1 LTAHVCGAGMAFLG
15 FSLSLII
22 GLWVNNPFTTV
33 VSRSLV
39 VLFFSYIFGLML
51 AGIGQKVIVEN
62 FEAERDMLAAQ
73 SEQQSDRQPE
83 SEYDEQQDASVESL
97 VSSTAEATPAEGV
110 SAA

>member
-1 LTAHVCGAGMAFLG
+1 MAFLG

-62 FEAERDMLAAQ
+62 FEAEREILAD
-73 SEQQSDRQPE
+73 QQLEDE
-83 SEYDEQQDASVESL
+83 SAEQQDDSVESL
-97 VSSTAEATPAEGV
+97 VSPTAEAVPAGDV

>member
-1 LTAHVCGAGMAFLG
+1 MTAHVCGAGMAFLG

-62 FEAERDMLAAQ
+62 FEAERETLAAK
-73 SEQQSDRQPE
+73 SEQSDQQLG
-83 SEYDEQQDASVESL
+83 SEDDEQQDASAGASV
-97 VSSTAEATPAEGV
+97 VPTADAVPA
-110 SAA
+110 

>member
-1 LTAHVCGAGMAFLG
+1 MTAHVCGAGMAFLG

-39 VLFFSYIFGLML
+39 VLFFSYIFGFVL

-62 FEAERDMLAAQ
+62 FEAEREVLAAQ
-73 SEQQSDRQPE
+73 SEQQSDQQLE
-83 SEYDEQQDASVESL
+83 GEQNDSVESS
-97 VSSTAEATPAEGV
+97 VSPTAEATPAEGV

>member
-1 LTAHVCGAGMAFLG
+1 MTTHLCGAGMAFLG

-39 VLFFSYIFGLML
+39 VLFFSYILGLIL

-62 FEAERDMLAAQ
+62 FEVER
-73 SEQQSDRQPE
+73 
-83 SEYDEQQDASVESL
+83 ESL
-97 VSSTAEATPAEGV
+97 TAHAEQAALQMEEDGSTERQDNSAAPSTPPTAEAVLAGDV

>member
-1 LTAHVCGAGMAFLG
+1 MAFLG

-39 VLFFSYIFGLML
+39 VLFFSYILGLML

-62 FEAERDMLAAQ
+62 FEAEREVLAAQ
-73 SEQQSDRQPE
+73 SEQL
-83 SEYDEQQDASVESL
+83 EQQQEGEQDDSVESL
-97 VSSTAEATPAEGV
+97 VSPGAEATPAEGV

>member
-1 LTAHVCGAGMAFLG
+1 MAFLG

-62 FEAERDMLAAQ
+62 FEAERETLTAQ
-73 SEQQSDRQPE
+73 SEQSDQQLG
-83 SEYDEQQDASVESL
+83 SEYDEQQDASAESL
-97 VSSTAEATPAEGV
+97 VSPTAEAVPA
-110 SAA
+110 

>member
-1 LTAHVCGAGMAFLG
+1 LTVHVCGAGMAFLG

-39 VLFFSYIFGLML
+39 VLFFSYIFGFVL

-62 FEAERDMLAAQ
+62 FEAEREVLAAQ
-73 SEQQSDRQPE
+73 SEQQSDQQLE
-83 SEYDEQQDASVESL
+83 GEYDEQQDAAVESS
-97 VSSTAEATPAEGV
+97 VSPAAEATPAEGV

>member
-1 LTAHVCGAGMAFLG
+1 MTAHVCGAGMAFLG

-62 FEAERDMLAAQ
+62 FEAEREVLAAQ
-73 SEQQSDRQPE
+73 SEQSDQQLE
-83 SEYDEQQDASVESL
+83 SESDEKQDVSVAPS
-97 VSSTAEATPAEGV
+97 VSPTAEATPAEGV

>member
-1 LTAHVCGAGMAFLG
+1 MTAHVCGAGMAFLG

-39 VLFFSYIFGLML
+39 VLFFSYILGLIL
-51 AGIGQKVIVEN
+51 AGIGQKVIIEN
-62 FEAERDMLAAQ
+62 FDTERESLTAQAEQAAR
-73 SEQQSDRQPE
+73 QQEDE
-83 SEYDEQQDASVESL
+83 SAEQQDNSVVSL
-97 VSSTAEATPAEGV
+97 VSPGAEAVPAEDV